1 MPKKGAR
8 SRTEPYFIRDEEHT
22 VERDIMIGTKIGRM
36 RFKES
41 KPEQVYRFRWT
52 EQGKPKDSDVNQI
65 LKVTLHRKYNETS
78 KEIEELTLLKV
89 VHMSDAG
96 SKEYRIGVDV
106 ELQLCTLDD
115 DEFWLDSGKF
125 EVLWT

>member
-1 MPKKGAR
+1 
-8 SRTEPYFIRDEEHT
+8 
-22 VERDIMIGTKIGRM
+22 MIGTKIGRM

-52 EQGKPKDSDVNQI
+52 EQGKPKEGAINQI
-65 LKVTLHRKYNETS
+65 LKIKLQRKYSEIS
-78 KEIEELTLLKV
+78 EEIEELKLLKV
-89 VHMSDAG
+89 ESADGV
-96 SKEYRIGVDV
+96 EYKINIDV

-125 EVLWT
+125 EVMWT